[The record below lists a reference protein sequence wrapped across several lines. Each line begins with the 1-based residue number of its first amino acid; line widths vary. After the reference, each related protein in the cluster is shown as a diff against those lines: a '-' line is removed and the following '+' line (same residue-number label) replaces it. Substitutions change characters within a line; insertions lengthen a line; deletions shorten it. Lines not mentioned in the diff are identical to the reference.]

1 MSESRRKIAMKR
13 VLRQVWPIFVLGIAL
28 VVVPGLSVNAGAAEK
43 PIVIGGSLPLT
54 GEFAEPGVWIERG
67 MRYWA
72 EEVNAKGGLMGRPVE
87 FKIYDDESNVQKA
100 VTFAEKAITVD
111 KVDLLFGGYPG
122 TAARAVMP
130 VAEKHKVVYVSMGG
144 HMKSFEQG
152 YTYSFGGPPLMGE
165 WWYEGFFQWLETVP
179 ADKRPKKAAVFTMN
193 NPIGAS
199 LVDSIN
205 RWTKKLGIELAID
218 EKYNLPLPDATPLIL
233 KAKQMNCDILFANGF
248 FADGVMMVRAA
259 KSLEYD
265 PKAIVQGI
273 GSVVPA
279 WLKELGPDGYYVFS
293 GTSLHYQLNYPGND
307 KLNAFVKKQFNLDG
321 YPVYFGFGYAWMQ
334 TLSQAVDGAKSL
346 DQTKIRDWLRANEV
360 NTICGPMT
368 FNEKGIP
375 SPINFCTQVI
385 NGQVELIWPLN
396 VRTAEPVYPKPP
408 WK

>member
-1 MSESRRKIAMKR
+1 MKR
-13 VLRQVWPIFVLGIAL
+13 VLIFGAFVAFIAMTGL
-28 VVVPGLSVNAGAAEK
+28 CSPGVAAEK
-43 PIVIGGSLPLT
+43 PIIIGGSLPLT
-54 GEFAEPGVWIERG
+54 GEFAETGVWIERG
-67 MRYWA
+67 MKFWA
-72 EEVNAKGGLMGRPVE
+72 KEANAKGGLMGRPVE
-87 FKIYDDESNVQKA
+87 FKIYDDESSTAKA

-130 VAEKHKVVYVSMGG
+130 VAEKHKFVYVSMGG

-179 ADKRPKKAAVFTMN
+179 PDKRPKKAAVYTMN

-199 LVDSIN
+199 LTDSIN

-218 EKYNLPLPDATPLIL
+218 EKYNLPLPDATPLVV
-233 KAKQMNCDILFANGF
+233 KAKQMNCDILFSNGF
-248 FADGVMMVRAA
+248 FADGVMTLRAA
-259 KSLEYD
+259 KNLEYN

-273 GSVVPA
+273 GSVIPS

-293 GTSLHYQLNYPGND
+293 GTSLHYKLNYPGND
-307 KLNAFVKKQFNLDG
+307 KLNAHVKKEYKLEG

-334 TLSQAVDGAKSL
+334 TLSQGVEGAKSL
-346 DQTKIRDWLRANEV
+346 DQTKIRDWLKSHQV
-360 NTICGPMT
+360 NTICGPMK
-368 FNEKGIP
+368 FDAKGLP

-385 NGQVELIWPLN
+385 NGQVELIWPKE